1 MDESRHNTPTIRKN
15 RSRYHEDHSYTGSPD
30 QDRRRSIG
38 KVIGQTSRQQS
49 RSPSE
54 SYSSSP
60 KPKKAC

>member
-1 MDESRHNTPTIRKN
+1 MKVGITLTIPKN
-15 RSRYHEDHSYTGSPD
+15 RSRYHKDHSYTGSPD
-30 QDRRRSIG
+30 QDRRRSIS
-38 KVIGQTSRQQS
+38 KAIGHTSRQQS